1 MVGFAAM
8 SAMRSS
14 AGIRRAPALAFGL
27 AALALLG
34 GACGAPQAEV
44 AVRAPEASAPA
55 PAAVPAAVIGTGAS
69 IRGVVSYSGRDTDGP
84 LPIAGDPFCA
94 AAQGLTSEAVVGDGA
109 GHLGNVV
116 VHVISGPIGGPHPV
130 PAEPALLDQRGCQ
143 YHPHV
148 QAIRAGQPLRIVNSD
163 ATLHN
168 IHAQAAANASFNVG
182 QPFAGMELVRT
193 FDRQEVA
200 VPLRCSVHPWMLS
213 WVAVFEHPFFAV
225 SAEDGS
231 FEIAGLPPGTYT
243 LEAWHETLGTRSAEA
258 VVGAVGEE
266 GTVEV
271 AFQFAPPG
279 Q

>member
-1 MVGFAAM
+1 MGSNTVTVT
-8 SAMRSS
+8 SLR
-14 AGIRRAPALAFGL
+14 L
-27 AALALLG
+27 AAKGSTALLAIAMLVSG
-34 GACGAPQAEV
+34 CGGAPQESATAVVPADTAPAAESP
-44 AVRAPEASAPA
+44 AAAPA
-55 PAAVPAAVIGTGAS
+55 PAVRAGAA
-69 IRGVVSYSGRDTDGP
+69 IRGVVSYAGRDPDVP
-84 LPIAGDPFCA
+84 LPIEGDPFCA
-94 AAQGLTSEAVVGDGA
+94 VNQGLLSETVTGDGA

-116 VHVISGPIGGPHPV
+116 VYVKSGPIGDRFPA

-148 QAIRAGQPLRIVNSD
+148 LAIRAGQPLRIRNSD

-168 IHAQAAANASFNVG
+168 IHAQGEANPAFNVG
-182 QPFAGMELVRT
+182 EPFAGMELART

-200 VPLRCSVHPWMLS
+200 IPLRCSVHPWMLA

-225 SAEDGS
+225 SADDGS

-258 VVGAVGEE
+258 TVGAE
-266 GTVEV
+266 GVTEV
-271 AFQFAPPG
+271 SFPFAAPG